1 MSSIS
6 QNVKQ
11 NNSNTKFIILMTL
24 QDDVLVTVLEDRAT
38 AKVMVMVKFKA
49 NVAVKVWW
57 PSTKDLGTKCRQE
70 ISSQITR

>member
-11 NNSNTKFIILMTL
+11 NNSNTKFIVLTL

-49 NVAVKVWW
+49 NAAVKVWW
-57 PSTKDLGTKCRQE
+57 PSRNRFGNKM
-70 ISSQITR
+70 

>member
-1 MSSIS
+1 MSSTS

-24 QDDVLVTVLEDRAT
+24 QDDVLVTVREDRAM

-57 PSTKDLGTKCRQE
+57 PSRKRFGNKM
-70 ISSQITR
+70 

>member
-1 MSSIS
+1 MPSRS

-11 NNSNTKFIILMTL
+11 NNSNTKFIILMTF
-24 QDDVLVTVLEDRAT
+24 QDDVLVTVREDRAM

-57 PSTKDLGTKCRQE
+57 PSRRTFGNKM
-70 ISSQITR
+70 

>member
-1 MSSIS
+1 MSSTS

-24 QDDVLVTVLEDRAT
+24 QDDVLVTVREDRAM

-57 PSTKDLGTKCRQE
+57 PSRRTFGNKCRQD

>member
-11 NNSNTKFIILMTL
+11 NNSNTKFFILMTF

-49 NVAVKVWW
+49 NAAVKVWW
-57 PSTKDLGTKCRQE
+57 PSRKRFGNKM
-70 ISSQITR
+70 

>member
-24 QDDVLVTVLEDRAT
+24 QDDVLVTVREDRAM

-57 PSTKDLGTKCRQE
+57 PSRRTFGNKM
-70 ISSQITR
+70 

>member
-24 QDDVLVTVLEDRAT
+24 QDDVLVTVREDTTT

-57 PSTKDLGTKCRQE
+57 PSRRTFGNKM
-70 ISSQITR
+70 